1 VKSLGYLNKYFYK
14 YRGRLLL
21 GIVFILIS
29 NVLLISQGVVIKNAT
44 NCFTSPEVSGKSDYI
59 VYALQLLGL
68 TVFSGLFMF
77 LKRQTVIV
85 VSRLIEYDLKNE
97 IYAHYQQ
104 LDLNFYKRNSTGD
117 LMNRISE
124 DVGRVRMYVGPAL
137 MYIVDT
143 IVTITTV
150 VIFMWHENPQ
160 LTLLVLAPLP
170 FLSVMIFYVSN
181 AIGKRSTKVQEALS
195 NITSIA
201 QETFSGIR
209 VVKAYNKVNHF
220 YDTLFT
226 KADEYKQKN
235 LALAKT
241 EAAFQPF
248 LAFMVGL
255 SMLCIIFFGGRMYAA
270 GEITSVGNFPQFVFY
285 VTKLTFPFAMLGWV
299 LSLVQRA
306 AASQKRINEFLQTK
320 PEIEAPLN
328 PPEGE
333 KLARETPPLWGG
345 WEGLFKIEFKNVT
358 YTYPDTGI
366 TALKNV
372 SFTIEHGKTLGII
385 GKSGS
390 GKTTIGQLLMR
401 FMDINSGSI
410 LIDNKELKSIN
421 LKGLRE
427 HTGYVQQDV
436 FLFSDTINNN
446 IAFAG
451 DFKHDAIAE
460 AAKEAAVYDN
470 IEGFPEKFE
479 TIVGERGI
487 TLSGGQK
494 QRISIAR
501 AIIKNPSLFIFDDC
515 LSAVDSDT
523 EQQILASIKKV
534 TKEKTGIII
543 SHRISS
549 IQNADEIIVLTKG
562 EIIERGTHA
571 ELIALHGEYY
581 NLYQKQ
587 KLAEN

>member
-1 VKSLGYLNKYFYK
+1 V
-14 YRGRLLL
+14 
-21 GIVFILIS
+21 VFILIS

-44 NCFTSPEVSGKSDYI
+44 NCFVSPEAAGKNDYI
-59 VYALQLLGL
+59 IYALQLLGL

-77 LKRQTVIV
+77 LKRQSVIV

-97 IYAHYQQ
+97 IYAHYQL

-150 VIFMWHENPQ
+150 VIFMWHESPQ

-220 YDTLFT
+220 YDSLFT

-235 LALAKT
+235 LALART

-328 PPEGE
+328 TPEGG
-333 KLARETPPLWGG
+333 KLAHKTPPLWGG

-366 TALKNV
+366 TALNNV

-410 LIDNKELKSIN
+410 LIDNKELKNIN

-436 FLFSDTINNN
+436 FLFSDTISNN

-451 DFKHDAIAE
+451 DYKPEAIAE

-470 IEGFPEKFE
+470 IESFPEKFE

-523 EQQILASIKKV
+523 EQQILSSIKKV

-543 SHRISS
+543 SHRVSS

-562 EIIERGTHA
+562 EIIERGTHTQLLA
-571 ELIALHGEYY
+571 HKGEYY

>member
-1 VKSLGYLNKYFYK
+1 MKSLRYLNKYFYK
-14 YRGRLLL
+14 YRYRLLL
-21 GIVFILIS
+21 GVLFILLS
-29 NVLLISQGVVIKNAT
+29 NVLLVSQGVVIKNAT
-44 NCFTSPEVSGKSDYI
+44 DSFAAKTLAQNAEAKNTYI
-59 VYALQLLGL
+59 IYALELLGL

-77 LKRQTVIV
+77 LKRQTIIV

-97 IYAHYQQ
+97 IYNHYQQ

-124 DVGRVRMYVGPAL
+124 DVGRVRMYVGPAV

-150 VIFMWHENPQ
+150 VIFMWHESVQ
-160 LTLLVLAPLP
+160 LTLIVLAPLP
-170 FLSVMIFYVSN
+170 VLSFLIFKVST

-209 VVKAYNKVNHF
+209 VVKAYNRTNHF
-220 YDTLFT
+220 YDTFFN
-226 KADEYKQKN
+226 KAEEYKQKN
-235 LALAKT
+235 LSLAKT

-255 SMLCIIFFGGRMYAA
+255 SMLSIIFFGGRMFAS
-270 GEITSVGNFPQFVFY
+270 GQITSVGNFPQFVFY
-285 VTKLTFPFAMLGWV
+285 VSKLTWPFASLGWV

-306 AASQKRINEFLQTK
+306 AASQKRINQFLETK
-320 PEIEAPLN
+320 PEITN
-328 PPEGE
+328 PTEQE
-333 KLARETPPLWGG
+333 FKLHD
-345 WEGLFKIEFKNVT
+345 KIEFKNVS
-358 YTYPDTGI
+358 YKYSDTGI

-372 SFTIEHGKTLGII
+372 SFTIKQGKTMGII

-390 GKTTIGQLLMR
+390 GKSTIAQLLMR
-401 FMDINSGSI
+401 FMDVNSGSI
-410 LIDNKELKSIN
+410 LVNETNIKNIN
-421 LKGLRE
+421 LNQLRAK
-427 HTGYVQQDV
+427 TGYVQQDV
-436 FLFSDTINNN
+436 FLFSDTIKNN
-446 IAFAG
+446 IAFS
-451 DFKHDAIAE
+451 DNYTDSAIYD
-460 AAKEAAVYDN
+460 AAKQAVVYDN
-470 IEGFPEKFE
+470 IENFSEKFD

-501 AIIKNPSLFIFDDC
+501 AIIKNPSIFIFDDC

-523 EQQILASIKKV
+523 EQQILANLKKV
-534 TKEKTGIII
+534 TQQKTGIII
-543 SHRISS
+543 SHRVSS
-549 IQNADEIIVLTKG
+549 IQNADEIIVLSGG
-562 EIIERGTHA
+562 EIIERGTHTQ
-571 ELIALHGEYY
+571 LLALKQEYY

-587 KLAEN
+587 KLAENW

>member
-1 VKSLGYLNKYFYK
+1 MKSLSYLNKYFYK
-14 YRGRLLL
+14 YRFRLLL
-21 GIVFILIS
+21 GVLFILLS
-29 NVLLISQGVVIKNAT
+29 NVLLVSQGVVIKNAT
-44 NCFTSPEVSGKSDYI
+44 DSFAEKTLAQNIEIKNTYI
-59 VYALQLLGL
+59 IYALELLGL

-77 LKRQTVIV
+77 LKRQTIIV

-97 IYAHYQQ
+97 IYNHYQQ

-124 DVGRVRMYVGPAL
+124 DVGRVRMYVGPAV

-143 IVTITTV
+143 VVTITTV
-150 VIFMWHENPQ
+150 VLFMWHESAQ
-160 LTLLVLAPLP
+160 LTLIVLAPLP
-170 FLSVMIFYVSN
+170 ILSFLIFKVSN

-209 VVKAYNKVNHF
+209 VVKAYNRTTHF
-220 YDTLFT
+220 YDTFFN

-255 SMLCIIFFGGRMYAA
+255 SMLSIIYFGGRMFAL
-270 GEITSVGNFPQFVFY
+270 GQITSVGNFPQFVFY
-285 VTKLTFPFAMLGWV
+285 VSKLTWPFASLGWV

-306 AASQKRINEFLQTK
+306 AASQKRINQFLETQ
-320 PEIEAPLN
+320 PEITN
-328 PPEGE
+328 PTEQE
-333 KLARETPPLWGG
+333 FKLQD
-345 WEGLFKIEFKNVT
+345 KIEFKNVS

-366 TALKNV
+366 TALKNI
-372 SFTIEHGKTLGII
+372 SFTINKGKTIGII

-390 GKTTIGQLLMR
+390 GKSTIAQLLMR
-401 FMDINSGSI
+401 FMDVNSGSI
-410 LIDNKELKSIN
+410 LLNGNDIKSIN
-421 LKGLRE
+421 LKQLRE
-427 HTGYVQQDV
+427 QTGYVQQDV
-436 FLFSDTINNN
+436 FLFSDTVKNN
-446 IAFAG
+446 ISFSNEFG
-451 DFKHDAIAE
+451 DAVVHE
-460 AAKEAAVYDN
+460 AAKQAVVYDN
-470 IEGFPEKFE
+470 IENFNDKFE
-479 TIVGERGI
+479 TVVGERGI

-501 AIIKNPSLFIFDDC
+501 AIIKDPSIFIFDDC

-523 EQQILASIKKV
+523 EQQILNNLKKV
-534 TKEKTGIII
+534 TQQKTGIII
-543 SHRISS
+543 SHRVSS
-549 IQNADEIIVLTKG
+549 IQNADEIIVLGGG
-562 EIIERGTHA
+562 EIIERGAHA
-571 ELIALHGEYY
+571 ELLALKKEYY

-587 KLAEN
+587 KLAQN